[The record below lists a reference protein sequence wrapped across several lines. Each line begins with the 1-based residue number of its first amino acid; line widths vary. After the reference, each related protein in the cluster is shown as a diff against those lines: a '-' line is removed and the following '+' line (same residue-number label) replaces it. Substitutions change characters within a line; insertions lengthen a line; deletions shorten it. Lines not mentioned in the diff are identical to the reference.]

1 MSRHQKRISAPKS
14 WPMAKKTHKW
24 VVKANPG
31 PHSKKQSIPL
41 LVVVRDL
48 LKLGNNSREA
58 KRILNE
64 GNVLVDGIIR
74 KDYKFPVGIFDVIA
88 IPKIEKYYR
97 VLLDKKGRI
106 TLLDIDNPNAR
117 KLCRI
122 NNKTIVKGGVV
133 QLNLHDGTNIFG
145 TPDYKTK
152 DSILLS
158 LPDKKIV
165 KHLKYESGNLAVVIG
180 GKHSGE
186 IASIKEIKK
195 TRSSQH
201 NMVTLTTNTKDFE
214 TIEDYIFVIGET
226 EPEINLGVATNGSEQ
241 GVQ

>member
-14 WPMAKKTHKW
+14 WPIAKKTHKW

-31 PHSKKQSIPL
+31 PNSKKQSIPL

-48 LKLGNNSREA
+48 LKLGDNSREA
-58 KRILNE
+58 KIILNE

-97 VLLDKKGRI
+97 VLLDKKGKI
-106 TLLDIDNPNAR
+106 TLRELDNPKAR

-122 NNKTIVKGGVV
+122 NNKTILKGGVV

-145 TPDYKTK
+145 TPEYYRG

-165 KHLKYESGNLAVVIG
+165 KHLKYESGNLAIVIG

-186 IASIKEIKK
+186 IGFIKEIKK

-201 NMVTLTTNTKDFE
+201 NIVTLTTNTKDFE
-214 TIEDYIFVIGET
+214 TIEDYIFVIGSR
-226 EPEINLGVATNGSEQ
+226 EPEINLGVGGAKSE
-241 GVQ
+241 